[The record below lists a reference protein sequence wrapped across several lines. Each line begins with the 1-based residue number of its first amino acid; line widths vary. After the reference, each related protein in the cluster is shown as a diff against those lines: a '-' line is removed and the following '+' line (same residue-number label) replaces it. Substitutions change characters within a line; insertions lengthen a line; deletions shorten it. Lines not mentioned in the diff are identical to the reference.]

1 MLRFVRRTRRAE
13 NDEAPMKPTRY
24 LLLAFALVPLAI
36 ALLMALADS
45 SPFAAASISSLAVAG
60 RSAWLWLAALT
71 AGALT
76 RRPLHALAAGLVVA
90 GASIL
95 LWPARDAAGLTGSVL
110 LNAARFDIAVIAALL
125 GQGLRAIWHA
135 SRQSAFR

>member
-1 MLRFVRRTRRAE
+1 
-13 NDEAPMKPTRY
+13 MKPTRY
-24 LLLAFALVPLAI
+24 LLLAFALVPLSI

-60 RSAWLWLAALT
+60 RSAWLWLAALA

-76 RRPLHALAAGLVVA
+76 RRPLLALGAGLVVA